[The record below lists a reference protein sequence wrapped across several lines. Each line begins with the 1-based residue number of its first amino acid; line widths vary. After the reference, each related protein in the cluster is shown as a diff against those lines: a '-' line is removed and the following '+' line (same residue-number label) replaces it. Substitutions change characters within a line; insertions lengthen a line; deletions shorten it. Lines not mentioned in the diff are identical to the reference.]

1 MKKNSEATAQAESAE
16 KRKRQTAN
24 AHAAMMQKMTRE
36 QFNKIWDSVRGIP
49 NLREIKE
56 LTMCA
61 RDAGRPIDSAPHF
74 VTDDEHNPPITE
86 FRYMRDGDYARMFA
100 TVEVGGKRVF
110 ERAIVFGRY
119 NKTKSSIDYDALDNL
134 FCEMQDVFSEI
145 EEQREITVRL
155 VRNGD
160 GYDVILPQDLNIKEV
175 RYE

>member
-1 MKKNSEATAQAESAE
+1 MKKNEKVGASTKNSA
-16 KRKRQTAN
+16 KNQTAK
-24 AHAAMMQKMTRE
+24 AHAAMMQKKTRE

-86 FRYMRDGDYARMFA
+86 FRYMRDGNYARMFA

-110 ERAIVFGRY
+110 ERAIIFGRY

-134 FCEMQDVFSEI
+134 FLEMQDVFAELQ
-145 EEQREITVRL
+145 ERREITVRL

-160 GYDVILPQDLNIKEV
+160 GRYDVILPAGYEYGEV